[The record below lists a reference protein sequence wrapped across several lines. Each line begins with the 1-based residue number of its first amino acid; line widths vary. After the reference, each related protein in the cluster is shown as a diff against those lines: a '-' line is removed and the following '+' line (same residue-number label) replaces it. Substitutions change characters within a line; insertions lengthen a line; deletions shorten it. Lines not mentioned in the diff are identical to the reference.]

1 MNTAIPSF
9 QNTYVCEQCDFP
21 SFDATEAT
29 LNLRNLRLD
38 GACRDA
44 FKFVATFSGAD
55 YVDVDGKLDEGA
67 FCPNC
72 AQSDYFASY
81 NTQLR
86 FKGLPSN
93 VSAG

>member
-1 MNTAIPSF
+1 MSTYPTTVQCVRCGSEDVFVPAYVNVNTRE
-9 QNTYVCEQCDFP
+9 V
-21 SFDATEAT
+21 
-29 LNLRNLRLD
+29 
-38 GACRDA
+38 
-44 FKFVATFSGAD
+44 AD